1 MAKLYRKLIAF
12 YMSHHSF
19 RILFGLNL
27 VFIVVAS
34 LIPSSMPPIW
44 HLDKVGHF
52 AAYSSLFTLAL
63 FSFQPSWIRIATFFL
78 AATLGVAMEWL
89 QSYVPGREVSAIDA
103 ITNVAGLVFGIFVY
117 RTIKSHFP
125 ALGGSP

>member
-1 MAKLYRKLIAF
+1 
-12 YMSHHSF
+12 MSHHNY

-34 LIPSSMPPIW
+34 LIPSSMPSIW

-63 FSFQPSWIRIATFFL
+63 FSFQPTWIRIAAFFL
-78 AATLGVAMEWL
+78 ATTLGVAMEWL

-103 ITNVAGLVFGIFVY
+103 IANVAGLVFGIFVY
-117 RTIKSHFP
+117 RTIKSHI
-125 ALGGSP
+125 LLSTGSPHDDLSYEEQ